1 MGNGIKQDGRGGGG
15 GGVWEG
21 EGSGEL
27 FNLVKEQIA
36 AGRGGSSP
44 GEVRAW

>member
-1 MGNGIKQDGRGGGG
+1 MCMGNGIKQNGGGAG
-15 GGVWEG
+15 EG